1 MRRPSF
7 LTVFFTILGVVFV
20 IALVLRIRAYEA
32 MNDPLVTG
40 SASASTA
47 GDSTLPTEAADAP
60 ADGTM
65 VEAEVDAGAV
75 ARSRQEKL
83 DQLLR
88 SAPPRG
94 AAPGRSVEAAPPAA
108 RTAPQA
114 VPKSAPPPPERSLA
128 QRVGGAVAAIFGGSG
143 SGSGRSETA
152 SRSPRGPR
160 EQPDADSDV
169 KPPQLI
175 AVEFNPPQIK
185 DGETTVLTIVASDDL
200 AGVAS
205 VTGVIN
211 SPSGSVQ
218 GFACQREGET
228 NRYVTRIA
236 VPRDA
241 PDGVWRI
248 NHISLADLA
257 KNGAMLGA
265 AQGHLPATASFRV
278 TSARSDSTAPTLKA
292 LWLDQLVMRVGEPNR
307 LYVQAE
313 DDKSGVSAVTGVF
326 VSPARTARLSFGCS
340 GRPDG
345 TWECPLSPPKCLDCG
360 RWQLEQIQLHDKAN
374 NMGVL
379 RTDQPMVNSIQLD
392 IIGDQ
397 CDSGTPV
404 LSVVSV
410 QPLVVSNA
418 EATTVT
424 VTAMLTDDTCGVAS
438 VSGNAIGPSA
448 AGSPRIYFTF
458 TRGAEGQPWTA
469 QIGVPKHAAS
479 GSWRIATVQVV
490 DRGQNLKVY
499 NEADRVLSGVGF
511 RVQ

>member
-1 MRRPSF
+1 
-7 LTVFFTILGVVFV
+7 
-20 IALVLRIRAYEA
+20 
-32 MNDPLVTG
+32 
-40 SASASTA
+40 
-47 GDSTLPTEAADAP
+47 
-60 ADGTM
+60 
-65 VEAEVDAGAV
+65 
-75 ARSRQEKL
+75 RQ
-83 DQLLR
+83 
-88 SAPPRG
+88 PRG
-94 AAPGRSVEAAPPAA
+94 S
-108 RTAPQA
+108 
-114 VPKSAPPPPERSLA
+114 
-128 QRVGGAVAAIFGGSG
+128 
-143 SGSGRSETA
+143 
-152 SRSPRGPR
+152 R

-169 KPPQLI
+169 RPPQLI

-185 DGETTVLTIVASDDL
+185 DGEATVLTVVASDDL

-228 NRYVTRIA
+228 NRYVARIA

-241 PDGVWRI
+241 PDGVWKI
-248 NHISLADLA
+248 NHISLTDLA

-265 AQGHLPATASFRV
+265 AQGQLPATAAFRV
-278 TSARSDSTAPTLKA
+278 TSGRSDSSAPTLKSI
-292 LWLDQLVMRVGEPNR
+292 WLDQLVMRVGEPNK

-326 VSPARTARLSFGCS
+326 LSPAKTARLSFGCS

-345 TWECPLSPPKCLDCG
+345 TWECPLTPPKCLDCG

-397 CDSGTPV
+397 CDAGTPV
-404 LSVVSV
+404 LSAVSV

-424 VTAMLTDDTCGVAS
+424 VTAMITDDTCGVAS

-469 QIGVPKHAAS
+469 QIGVPKHASS

-499 NEADRVLSGVGF
+499 NEADRALSGVGF